1 MGEEADVP
9 TTTLLQRR
17 SSSSSPP
24 WSTIGRRLVSTLAG
38 DNVAWRAHAGMVFVQ
53 LGNSGYQVLTKSVLN
68 VGMNQV
74 VFCVYRDLI
83 ALAVL
88 APVAFL
94 RERGVRPPVTP
105 QLLGYFALLGFTG
118 LFLNPILFLVGL
130 GYTNPSYAGALDP
143 SVPVFAFL
151 LAAIAGVEAIN
162 ISTKHGILKVLGTA
176 VCVSGAVLMALYR
189 GPSLISLLGGTGD
202 PAPADASVARYTAEW
217 LTSTRLG
224 FGGVEAWHLGVL
236 CLIGHCFLLGA
247 YLVIQVMQILD
258 SFYLWG
264 CYQILLCIIGGGFVI
279 AGLYIVTWARYN
291 EAQRALMEG
300 YLGPLV
306 VYRRVPKTQESAGM
320 DDPC

>member
-17 SSSSSPP
+17 SSSSPPP
-24 WSTIGRRLVSTLAG
+24 WSAIGRRLVSTLAG
-38 DNVAWRAHAGMVFVQ
+38 DNVALRAHAGMVFVQ

-105 QLLGYFALLGFTG
+105 QLLGSFALLGFTG
-118 LFLNPILFLVGL
+118 LFLNPILFLVGP

-189 GPSLISLLGGTGD
+189 GPSLISLLGGTDD
-202 PAPADASVARYTAEW
+202 PAPADASRDADFSG
-217 LTSTRLG
+217 LT
-224 FGGVEAWHLGVL
+224 
-236 CLIGHCFLLGA
+236 
-247 YLVIQVMQILD
+247 Q
-258 SFYLWG
+258 
-264 CYQILLCIIGGGFVI
+264 
-279 AGLYIVTWARYN
+279 
-291 EAQRALMEG
+291 
-300 YLGPLV
+300 
-306 VYRRVPKTQESAGM
+306 
-320 DDPC
+320 